1 MWGLGFFSIQERVNL
16 TISIQDILEV
26 PLALGHPATHHDKE
40 SK

>member
-1 MWGLGFFSIQERVNL
+1 MWGLGVFSIQERVNFY
-16 TISIQDILEV
+16 TRYVDILEV